1 MNRCFQAALA
11 AAGLVAL
18 AGQAGAEDVR
28 LPPSLTAFGAA
39 GNISPASATAFPEAA
54 LRGPASRISQDVL
67 AADPVM
73 LQTSFGSAAMPHD
86 FAASVALSDR
96 LAVDTGYNVDLTQR
110 FDNYDGVQSP
120 LIADGG
126 MLGLASGGH
135 YVGATYMPASG
146 LHIRLGAT
154 QWNDRLDRLAL
165 EPAATGLPLAYDRG
179 YSQSLVAGMSW
190 DVSSWADLGVSALH
204 NVQQNLDAIPNLAS
218 NGKIDTQALE
228 MTAHMRFG
236 NGWVTTASY
245 SQGLS
250 QLDQRSQVSAI
261 DTRSYSIAI
270 AKHGLFGEDAL
281 GFSFSR
287 PTLGLL
293 DNGFNAVSASGDLPP
308 LFIANDRFP
317 NQTQETDLQLGYV
330 TSFLDGALALQ
341 ANAAYQMN
349 YQGQTGATSVS
360 LLSRAKIK
368 F

>member
-18 AGQAGAEDVR
+18 AGGAGAAEMR
-28 LPPSLTAFGAA
+28 LPPSLTAFGAV

-54 LRGPASRISQDVL
+54 LQGPASRVSQGVL
-67 AADPVM
+67 AGDPIT
-73 LQTSFGSAAMPHD
+73 LQTSFGSATMPQD

-120 LIADGG
+120 LVSDSGF
-126 MLGLASGGH
+126 MGLASGGH
-135 YVGATYMPASG
+135 YVGATYMPSSD

-154 QWNDRLDRLAL
+154 QWTDRFDRLAL
-165 EPAATGLPLAYDRG
+165 APAATGLPLAYDRG

-190 DVSSWADLGVSALH
+190 DVSSWADLGVDALR
-204 NVQQNLDAIPNLAS
+204 NVQQNLNAVSNLAS
-218 NGKIDTQALE
+218 GGKIDTQALE

-250 QLDQRSQVSAI
+250 QLDQRSQVPTI

-330 TSFLDGALALQ
+330 TMFFDGALALQ
-341 ANAAYQMN
+341 TNAAYQMN

>member
-1 MNRCFQAALA
+1 MNRCFQAALV
-11 AAGLVAL
+11 AAGLAAL
-18 AGQAGAEDVR
+18 AGQAGAADMR

-39 GNISPASATAFPEAA
+39 GNISPTSAAAFPEAA
-54 LRGPASRISQDVL
+54 LQGPTSRISEDVL
-67 AADPVM
+67 AGDPLT

-96 LAVDTGYNVDLTQR
+96 LAVDTGYNVNLTQR

-120 LIADGG
+120 LIADSGF
-126 MLGLASGGH
+126 LGLASGGH
-135 YVGATYMPASG
+135 YVGATYMPAAG
-146 LHIRLGAT
+146 LHVRLGVT
-154 QWNDRLDRLAL
+154 QWSDRLDRLAL
-165 EPAATGLPLAYDRG
+165 EPAATGLPLAYDQG

-190 DVSSWADLGVSALH
+190 DVSSWADLGIDALH
-204 NVQQNLDAIPNLAS
+204 NVQQNLDVVPNLAS
-218 NGKIDTQALE
+218 SGKIDTQALE

-250 QLDQRSQVSAI
+250 QLDQRNQVPAI

-287 PTLGLL
+287 PSLGLL

-349 YQGQTGATSVS
+349 YQGQNGATSVS

>member
-18 AGQAGAEDVR
+18 MGRAGAEELR
-28 LPPSLTAFGAA
+28 LPPSLTAFGAPA
-39 GNISPASATAFPEAA
+39 GSTPISATLIPDAA
-54 LRGPASRISQDVL
+54 LQGPASRVSQDIL
-67 AADPVM
+67 AAEPVT
-73 LQTSFGSAAMPHD
+73 LATSFGTATTRQD
-86 FAASVALSDR
+86 FAASFALSDR
-96 LAVDTGYNVDLTQR
+96 VAVDTGYNVDLTQR
-110 FDNYDGVQSP
+110 FDNYDGMQSP
-120 LIADGG
+120 LIGDSGF
-126 MLGLASGGH
+126 MGLASSGH

-154 QWNDRLDRLAL
+154 QWSDRLDRLAL
-165 EPAATGLPLAYDRG
+165 ESTATGLPLAYDRG
-179 YSQSLVAGMSW
+179 YSQSLFAGVSW
-190 DVSSWADLGVSALH
+190 DMNSWADLGVSGLH
-204 NVQQNLDAIPNLAS
+204 NVQQNLDTVSSLAT
-218 NGKIDTQALE
+218 GGRIDTEALE
-228 MTAHMRFG
+228 VTGHLKFG

-250 QLDQRSQVSAI
+250 QLDQRSQIPAI

-287 PTLGLL
+287 PALGIL
-293 DNGFNAVSASGDLPP
+293 DSGFSAVSASGDLPP
-308 LFIANDRFP
+308 LFFANDRFAG
-317 NQTQETDLQLGYV
+317 QTQETDLQLGYV

>member
-1 MNRCFQAALA
+1 MNRYFQAALA
-11 AAGLVAL
+11 AAGLVAF
-18 AGQAGAEDVR
+18 AGQAGAVEVH

-39 GNISPASATAFPEAA
+39 GDISTPSAVALPEAA
-54 LRGPASRISQDVL
+54 LQGPQSRVSHDALAGEPLVL
-67 AADPVM
+67 K
-73 LQTSFGSAAMPHD
+73 TSFGTATAPHD

-96 LAVDTGYNVDLTQR
+96 LAIDTGYNVDLSQR

-120 LIADGG
+120 LITTAGFTD
-126 MLGLASGGH
+126 LASGGH
-135 YVGATYMPASG
+135 YVGATYMPMSG
-146 LHIRLGAT
+146 LHVRLGAT
-154 QWNDRLDRLAL
+154 QWSDRLDLQAL
-165 EPAATGLPLAYDRG
+165 EPAQTGLPLAFDRG
-179 YSQSLVAGMSW
+179 QSQSLLAGVTW
-190 DVSSWADLGVSALH
+190 DVSNWADLGVSAIR
-204 NVQQNLDAIPNLAS
+204 NTQQGLGFGSALTQGD
-218 NGKIDTQALE
+218 KVDTQAIDV
-228 MTAHMRFG
+228 TAHLKFG

-250 QLDQRSQVSAI
+250 QLDLRSQVPAI
-261 DTRSYSIAI
+261 DTRSYSLAI
-270 AKHGLFGEDAL
+270 AKHGLFGDDAL
-281 GFSFSR
+281 GFSLSR
-287 PTLGLL
+287 PALGLL
-293 DNGFNAVSASGDLPP
+293 DNSFNAVSASGDLPP